1 MENEVFF
8 INNEFVYSNA
18 LNESDNNTFVPR
30 FSLKKYTNDIFKTW
44 EIGREYKYDEA
55 MMVKAMEYGLI
66 ITIVYRG
73 YDDPYTMGR
82 TRVIY
87 PMCLGYSAKGKPL
100 LRAYHIKGFSFG
112 LNRNTSNNEYIW
124 RMFRTDRIMSMS
136 FGTPNTGGTF
146 FQLSPEGYN
155 SNDMGM
161 RGGIIKSVDI
171 EEVRNN
177 QKQLVDTNH
186 IVSQNNVTIG
196 KTQNI
201 DVVEAINTNS
211 VLDLTNPKSNKNL
224 NTANINTM
232 RLTFLKNINKSDDN
246 ICLLGVLGEK
256 GKKIKLT
263 SSGKYLGEYVVTKY
277 TMGTALG
284 KPHLKSIENNSQFNL
299 HTFVKIK

>member
-73 YDDPYTMGR
+73 YDDPFTMGR

>member
-1 MENEVFF
+1 MENGVFF

-44 EIGREYKYDEA
+44 EIGREYKYDET

-73 YDDPYTMGR
+73 YDDPFTMGR

-161 RGGIIKSVDI
+161 RGGIVKSVDI

-211 VLDLTNPKSNKNL
+211 VLDLANPKSNKNL

-263 SSGKYLGEYVVTKY
+263 SSGKYLGEYIVTKY